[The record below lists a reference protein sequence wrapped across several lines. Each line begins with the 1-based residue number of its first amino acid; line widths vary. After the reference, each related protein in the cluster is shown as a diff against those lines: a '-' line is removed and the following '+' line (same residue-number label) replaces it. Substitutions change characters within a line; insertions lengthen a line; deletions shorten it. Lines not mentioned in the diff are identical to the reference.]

1 MSLVEKALRKIQ
13 GGATLQSEA
22 APRTIPLPGKLPD
35 GEQPVPARALAINHS
50 ALQVAGLLP
59 PKHMEREIALQY
71 RQIKRPLIDAAIG
84 RGAERSPN
92 AHLVMVSSAM
102 PGEGKTFTSLNLALS
117 LSLERD
123 VRVLLVDADLAK
135 PHISR
140 LLGVADAPGLLDVL
154 RDPKLDV
161 ERVILPTNIP
171 RLAVLPAGT
180 HSEDATEL
188 LASARM
194 QEVVKAIGLRDA
206 NRMAIF
212 DSPPLLL
219 TTESRAL
226 AQVAGQVVMVV
237 YAGVTSQQVVLDA
250 LTYIGAGPQVS
261 LILNQSRATPQAG
274 YYYHSS
280 APSSE
285 AGSS

>member
-13 GGATLQSEA
+13 GSATLQSEVG
-22 APRTIPLPGKLPD
+22 PRTIPLAPRPPD
-35 GEQPVPARALAINHS
+35 AGHLSPARTLAINL
-50 ALQVAGLLP
+50 ATLQAAGLLP
-59 PKHMEREIALQY
+59 PQHMEREIAQQY
-71 RQIKRPLIDAAIG
+71 RQIKRPLIDAATG
-84 RGAERSPN
+84 RGAERLPN

-102 PGEGKTFTSLNLALS
+102 PGEGKTFTSVNLALS

-140 LLGVADAPGLLDVL
+140 LLGVANEPGLLDVL

-180 HSEDATEL
+180 HSDDSTEL

-194 QEVVKAIGLRDA
+194 QEVVKAIGVRDA

-226 AQVAGQVVMVV
+226 AQVSGQVVMVV
-237 YAGVTSQQVVLDA
+237 YAGVTSQQVVFDA
-250 LTYIGAGPQVS
+250 LTYIGTGPHVS
-261 LILNQSRATPQAG
+261 LILNQSLAAPQAG
-274 YYYHSS
+274 YYYHSA